1 MKNIYLSLEET
12 VQNQQLRKLI
22 ENDPQFN
29 IVDKMND
36 EERYT
41 VIVNGPL
48 TELSNLLLNRY
59 SLKNNIDEV
68 FFIGGTDCYGDVSP
82 VGEKNV
88 MADVNSAQSVFLS
101 KVKVVVC
108 GLNITREMKNR
119 ALTGYVYLKDKSV
132 FTLEDCGIFIE
143 TKGTVCYG
151 KMVNDVYSDAQ
162 FSDQHCQMVMALD
175 KEKYLSIVNE
185 Y

>member
-1 MKNIYLSLEET
+1 MKNVYLSLENSLE
-12 VQNQQLRKLI
+12 NQQLRALI
-22 ENDPQFN
+22 ENDSQFN
-29 IVDKMND
+29 AVDKMND
-36 EERYT
+36 QQHYT

-48 TELSNLLLNRY
+48 TELSNLLLNHY

-68 FFIGGTDCYGDVSP
+68 LFIGGTDCYGDVTT

-88 MADVNSAQSVFLS
+88 MADVKSAQSVFLS
-101 KVKVVVC
+101 GVKFVVC
-108 GLNITREMKNR
+108 GLNVTREMENR
-119 ALTGYVYLKDKSV
+119 ALAGYVYLKDKSV
-132 FTLEDCGIFIE
+132 FTLENCGIFIE

-162 FSDQHCQMVMALD
+162 FADQHCQMVMAID
-175 KEKYLSIVNE
+175 KEKYLTFVNK